1 MLAPDACTQRTG
13 GQRAKLV
20 QGFTLGLGTACRQ
33 VCMFWM
39 LLAMR
44 QAGVGRG
51 AGLGQA
57 SMAGKVYALGAAGSE
72 CRAPPRHPE
81 GECWAGVH
89 CGIPGDAMPW
99 AGRLRRRRGGRA
111 ARSVVPLKRLSG
123 CGMAM
128 LVMWPVRGRVPLRRY
143 PRPLRA
149 WAGRSE
155 GLSGLRGSQRVQR
168 HANNHQACSPRN
180 PLSTPPLHRIA
191 HRLLLAPVHAA

>member
-1 MLAPDACTQRTG
+1 MKKTVGWTGTGSGRGLATRGRRRRG
-13 GQRAKLV
+13 G
-20 QGFTLGLGTACRQ
+20 TYRQ